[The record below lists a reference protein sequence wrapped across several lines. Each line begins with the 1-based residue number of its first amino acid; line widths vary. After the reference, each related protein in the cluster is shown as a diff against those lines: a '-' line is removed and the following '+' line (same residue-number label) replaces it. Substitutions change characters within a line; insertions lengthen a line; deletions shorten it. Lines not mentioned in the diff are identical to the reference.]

1 MANPIMQALSARKTT
16 SNPLKMISQFRQF
29 AADMTP
35 EKAEQ
40 EINRLLST
48 GEMTQEQFTQLQ
60 EQAKAF
66 MQFLG

>member
-1 MANPIMQALSARKTT
+1 MANPIMQALSGRKTT
-16 SNPLKMISQFRQF
+16 SNPHNMISQFRRF
-29 AADMTP
+29 ASGMTP

>member
-1 MANPIMQALSARKTT
+1 MANPIMQALSGRKTT

-29 AADMTP
+29 ASGMTP

>member
-1 MANPIMQALSARKTT
+1 MANPIMQALSARKKT

-29 AADMTP
+29 ASGMTP

-66 MQFLG
+66 MQFFG

>member
-1 MANPIMQALSARKTT
+1 
-16 SNPLKMISQFRQF
+16 MISQFRRF
-29 AADMTP
+29 ASGMTP

>member
-1 MANPIMQALSARKTT
+1 MANPIMQALSGRKTM

-29 AADMTP
+29 ASGMTP